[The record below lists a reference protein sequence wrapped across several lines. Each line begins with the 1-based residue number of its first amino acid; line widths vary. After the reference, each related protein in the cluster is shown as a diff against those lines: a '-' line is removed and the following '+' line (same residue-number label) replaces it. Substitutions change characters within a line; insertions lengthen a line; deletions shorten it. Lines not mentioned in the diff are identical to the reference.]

1 MAASR
6 IEFGYLFFVLIP
18 AVTALLIAAIVI
30 VTVLLTV
37 RANRRSSVSTPDVP
51 KKPLSQ
57 LLRELRSSAGM
68 TQEYVAE
75 AVGVSRQAVSKWE
88 SGASDPTAANLTA
101 LAGLY
106 HIPVEELMAAK

>member
-37 RANRRSSVSTPDVP
+37 RANRRSSVPTPDVP

-68 TQEYVAE
+68 TQEYVAGKQTHTLPPFLFLE
-75 AVGVSRQAVSKWE
+75 AFQFSQYSVMRGIRS
-88 SGASDPTAANLTA
+88 
-101 LAGLY
+101 
-106 HIPVEELMAAK
+106 

>member
-1 MAASR
+1 MAATR
-6 IEFGYLFFVLIP
+6 VELLFLLTVIP
-18 AVTALLIAAIVI
+18 SLIALAILAIII
-30 VTVLLTV
+30 VTVVMTV
-37 RANRRSSVSTPDVP
+37 RANRRSSVPMPDVP

-57 LLRELRSSAGM
+57 LLRELRASAGM

-88 SGASDPTAANLTA
+88 SGASEPTAANLTA

-106 HIPVEELMAAK
+106 HVSAEELMAAK